1 MAWED
6 DVLSFFG
13 DDSGAFDTSGLSSM
27 DKAAFDFDID
37 PSTLGSIF
45 NSDINLAAFDFG
57 IDPSTLG
64 GISFDDVYAGLNYS
78 PKDIEQLFAGTYAG
92 GEQGA
97 DQVISQLGRDLY
109 NELYPMGIE
118 NLSSSSYEGLG
129 YTANEIADLMAGQ
142 EGIRDT
148 NWSGVIKTDSQG
160 NITQIGNTKFGGGA
174 GGGGGGDIKKIIDTI
189 TKGIGNKDNAAL
201 IAMLGGLLG
210 LLGKGSAPKA
220 PIGYQGGIPKY
231 KSIRGEAMSPTAGGR
246 RPGGANI
253 PSLTGGYTL
262 TKAAGG
268 GLMDLAQGGRPARYL
283 RGGTDGMADE
293 IKTDIDGKQPARLS
307 HGEFVIPADVV
318 SHLGNGNS
326 DAGAD
331 VLYDMMAKV
340 RKARTGTTKQG
351 KQINPRKMIPA

>member
-1 MAWED
+1 MAWYD

-160 NITQIGNTKFGGGA
+160 NITQIGNTKFGGGSD
-174 GGGGGGDIKKIIDTI
+174 GGGTDIKKIIDTI
-189 TKGIGNKDNAAL
+189 TKGVGGKDNAAL
-201 IAMLGGLLG
+201 IAAILGGLMG
-210 LLGKGSAPKA
+210 LMGNKPKVA
-220 PIGYQGGIPKY
+220 GYKGGIPKY
-231 KSIRGEAMSPTAGGR
+231 TATRGA
-246 RPGGANI
+246 PGQGV
-253 PSLTGGYTL
+253 TY

-268 GLMDLAQGGRPARYL
+268 GLMDLAQGGKPARYL

-331 VLYDMMAKV
+331 VLYEMMAKV
-340 RKARTGTTKQG
+340 RKARTGNPKQG
-351 KQINPRKMIPA
+351 KQINPRKMLPA